1 MQIHHFANSWVHFL
15 PHVPLQVS
23 LQYCAIVKV
32 HTEVHKFHLAQLLV
46 PAVPFATSALLFA
59 ILMQNYLLQLL
70 LVQLHP
76 LMPFQRSRWSMVQLY
91 RMCAIA

>member
-1 MQIHHFANSWVHFL
+1 
-15 PHVPLQVS
+15 
-23 LQYCAIVKV
+23 
-32 HTEVHKFHLAQLLV
+32 
-46 PAVPFATSALLFA
+46 LFA

-76 LMPFQRSRWSMVQLY
+76 LMPFQRSAWSMVQLY